1 VSRETASRWYEAWR
15 THGAAGLRG
24 AGRAGRKPRLDAAA
38 LQRLEVAL
46 VRGPTEWWFPTHL
59 WTLQRIVTVI
69 WKVCNARSG
78 SGEARCLGY
87 HQGVQARF
95 LPAPYQPDGGISPV
109 RLEEQVLAGS
119 LPDPPWSEPRSATSL
134 LPPTAM
140 RCVITELQPLRAGRV
155 SPHRPRSQGPF
166 APTACYHRH
175 LCSYGPMRQ
184 SSAHRRTSRYTV
196 IAPASRAEDLPR
208 FDHTPFGCCRHPY
221 AGRPGACMCPISS
234 APTLA
239 IARNR

>member
-1 VSRETASRWYEAWR
+1 MAPTLRTRRDFAALEARRQRAAQLFARGQRQADVVRRLRVSRETASRWYEAWR

-46 VRGPTEWWFPTHL
+46 VRGPTEWGFPTHL

-140 RCVITELQPLRAGRV
+140 RCVITELI
-155 SPHRPRSQGPF
+155 F
-166 APTACYHRH
+166 APT
-175 LCSYGPMRQ
+175 
-184 SSAHRRTSRYTV
+184 
-196 IAPASRAEDLPR
+196 
-208 FDHTPFGCCRHPY
+208 
-221 AGRPGACMCPISS
+221 
-234 APTLA
+234 
-239 IARNR
+239 